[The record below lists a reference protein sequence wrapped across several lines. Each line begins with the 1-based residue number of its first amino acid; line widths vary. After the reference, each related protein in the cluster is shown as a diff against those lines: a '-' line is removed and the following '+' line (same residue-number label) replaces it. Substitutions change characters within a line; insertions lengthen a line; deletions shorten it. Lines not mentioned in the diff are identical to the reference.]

1 MNPDLALCAH
11 LTSPMLASLS
21 IEPDDVL
28 DWDDG
33 PVVMVARCAVCN
45 GTALLELLDWSP
57 SRRVRV
63 YAIAAMDPAAL
74 ALYQRNRA
82 RGSCDLQR
90 SVLEGEALLSS
101 AGPVERLVAL
111 DVETRAV
118 LCSAPRSAAMQLPSA
133 PWRERIPAA
142 GDVAWFERL
151 GLDKTN
157 TS

>member
-1 MNPDLALCAH
+1 MNPDLALCPH

-28 DWDDG
+28 DWDAG
-33 PVVMVARCAVCN
+33 PIVAVARCAVCHAM
-45 GTALLELLDWSP
+45 ALLELLDWSP

-63 YAIAAMDPAAL
+63 YTIAAMDAGAL
-74 ALYQRNRA
+74 ALYQRNRV

-90 SVLEGEALLSS
+90 SVHEGEALLFS

-118 LCSAPRSAAMQLPSA
+118 LASAARSADLRVPTTA
-133 PWRERIPAA
+133 WRDRIPAA
-142 GDVAWFERL
+142 TDTAWFARL
-151 GLDKTN
+151 GLEKHACC
-157 TS
+157 